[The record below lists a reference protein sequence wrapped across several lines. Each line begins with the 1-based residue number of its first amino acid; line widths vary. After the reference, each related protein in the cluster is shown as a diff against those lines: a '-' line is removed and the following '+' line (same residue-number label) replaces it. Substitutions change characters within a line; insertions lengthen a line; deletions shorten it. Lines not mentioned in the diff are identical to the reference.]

1 MLEKRGRLAEIIFRN
16 EENYYTVAVI
26 ENDEE
31 MEQYIAV
38 GNIPTAKCGM
48 TFLFRGEWKTHPSY
62 GEQFAFFDCTEE
74 VPKNE
79 AGIKEFL
86 ASGVIRGIGPKM
98 AEAIVRKFG
107 EETLD
112 IIEREPNRLTE
123 VDGIG
128 EAKAHVIIE
137 GYRAH
142 REFAE
147 ISVFFA
153 GYGISASYA
162 MRMYKIYGAD
172 TVRAVME
179 NPYRLITEIR
189 GIGFRQADEIAE
201 KLGIEKDSEYRLTSG
216 IRYLLGRYASGGN
229 TYVPLGRFCEEAA
242 QMLDVPAA
250 DIRDM
255 AEQLTIDGFVR
266 IEESGGGSSI
276 YLTSYFEAENNVAR
290 RLFAFHQA
298 QVKPV
303 KSDVDGLIRASE
315 NSTGIRLSENQYEAV
330 RSCAGNGVCVIT
342 GGPGTGKTTIINT
355 IIDVFETCGF
365 TVAIAAPT
373 GRAAKR
379 ISETSGR
386 SAVTI
391 HRLLEYYYSEDSDS
405 MNFGK
410 NEENPLEEDVII
422 IDEMSMVDILLMDA
436 LTEAVVS
443 GTRLILVGDADQL
456 PSVGAG
462 NVLRDIISS
471 EIIHTVRLTEI
482 FRQAGES
489 MIVVNAHRINR
500 GEYPYCNEPDTDF
513 FMMRRNSEASIVDT
527 IKELCSRRLPAYY
540 SHCDPIR
547 DIQVLTPVR
556 KGTLGIFH
564 LNRELQAI
572 LNPPSPEKEEKE
584 LQNRIFRVGDKVMQ
598 IRNNYRLEWKRTD
611 NFLDGEG
618 IYNGDIGFVTG
629 IDKEENKMS
638 VVFDDVKHVEYEFR
652 QADEL
657 ELAYAMTVHK
667 SQGSEFPVIVMPMAY
682 FPPMLANRNLLYT
695 GVTRGKQAVVLVGAD
710 RMMRAM
716 IDNNRIDQRYSGL
729 SEKLR
734 KFLILENL

>member
-422 IDEMSMVDILLMDA
+422 IDEMSMVDISLIHSLLK
-436 LTEAVVS
+436 AVNV
-443 GTRLILVGDADQL
+443 GTRLILVGDVNQL
-456 PSVGAG
+456 PSVGPG
-462 NVLRDIISS
+462 NVLRDMIAS
-471 EIIHTVRLTEI
+471 EAFPVVKLTKI
-482 FRQAGES
+482 FRQAAQS
-489 MIVVNAHRINR
+489 DIIVNAHKIND
-500 GEYPYCNEPDTDF
+500 GEVVPLNKKSRDFLFIRRDYPADIVKD
-513 FMMRRNSEASIVDT
+513 MMVLVQD
-527 IKELCSRRLPAYY
+527 KLPNYVHAEM
-540 SHCDPIR
+540 S
-547 DIQVLTPVR
+547 DIQIMTPMR
-556 KGTLGIFH
+556 KGALGVEA
-564 LNRELQAI
+564 LNKQLQEKF
-572 LNPPSPEKEEKE
+572 NPPAPNKQEKESGGT
-584 LQNRIFRVGDKVMQ
+584 IFRVGDKVMQ
-598 IRNNYRLEWKRTD
+598 IKNNYQIEWEVRNRYGIPVDK
-611 NFLDGEG
+611 GEG
-618 IYNGDIGFVTG
+618 VFNGDTG
-629 IDKEENKMS
+629 IIRSINSFAETME
-638 VVFDDVKHVEYEFR
+638 VEFDERRMVEYSFKQLE
-652 QADEL
+652 EL
-657 ELAYAMTVHK
+657 ELAYAITIHK
-667 SQGSEFPVIVMPMAY
+667 SQGSEYPAVVIPVHSGPR
-682 FPPMLANRNLLYT
+682 MLMTRNLIYT
-695 GVTRGKQAVVLVGAD
+695 AVTRAKSCVCLVGIPEVFQ
-710 RMMRAM
+710 AM
-716 IDNNRIDQRYSGL
+716 VDNEVEQKRYSGL
-729 SEKLR
+729 KDR
-734 KFLILENL
+734 ILEIT